1 MPSPDLKKT
10 SSIVLKSR
18 SREETSA
25 LGAAF
30 GQKAKGGEVIAL
42 IGELGTGKTQFVQGL
57 AAGLGIDST
66 TVNSPTFTLVQTYEG
81 RLPLIHVDL
90 YRLENQKEVDTLGL
104 EEYLEGKGVAAVEWA
119 ENGGEVLP
127 HGRLTITILDL
138 EADVREIKI
147 EATDQTHRSW
157 LNSVVIAIPEKKV
170 PLGAKLA

>member
-1 MPSPDLKKT
+1 MPSRGLKKT

-18 SREETSA
+18 SREETLA

-42 IGELGTGKTQFVQGL
+42 IGDLGTGKTQFVQGL

-66 TVNSPTFTLVQTYEG
+66 TVNSPTFTLLQTYEG

-90 YRLENQKEVDTLGL
+90 YRLENQKEVDALGL

-119 ENGGEVLP
+119 DNGSEVLP

-138 EADVREIKI
+138 EADVREIEI
-147 EATDQTHRSW
+147 EATDQTHQSW
-157 LNSVVIAIPEKKV
+157 LDQVLTKRP
-170 PLGAKLA
+170 